1 MGVLGSCSLKRS
13 GKVKLNHES
22 PLVGWTEGGERSYRR
37 GRTIGNRCFLKLWIL
52 PLSLDWM
59 RIWSRL
65 REVLLSSEVCRTSPK
80 KTNWRRCNS
89 FLEHLQGIDV
99 NFFRQIFLDLC
110 DGLRH
115 SEGNALSLHDE
126 SQETLTG
133 SSILILYSD
142 HWGEYLPTET
152 EFVPVNV
159 FFPSPLLNRCASFF
173 PF

>member
-1 MGVLGSCSLKRS
+1 
-13 GKVKLNHES
+13 
-22 PLVGWTEGGERSYRR
+22 
-37 GRTIGNRCFLKLWIL
+37 
-52 PLSLDWM
+52 M

-99 NFFRQIFLDLC
+99 NFFGQIFLDLC

-173 PF
+173 PFKEYLAALRLWRMWKLLLWHRFVFDILFSEYSSTAVAGRFADVSGRTPNVL